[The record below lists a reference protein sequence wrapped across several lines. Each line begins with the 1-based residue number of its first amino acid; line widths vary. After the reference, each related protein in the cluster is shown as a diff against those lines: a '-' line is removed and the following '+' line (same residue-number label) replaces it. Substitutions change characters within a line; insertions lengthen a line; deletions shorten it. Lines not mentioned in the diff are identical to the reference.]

1 MNSKDRR
8 TKPMLVLTRKRD
20 QSIIINEN
28 IEITVLDIQ
37 GDQVRI
43 GINAPRE
50 VSIHRKE
57 IFVQISEENRKAAS
71 ASVKVDLNDVLKN
84 SQFAVLKKEDVK
96 KEP

>member
-1 MNSKDRR
+1 
-8 TKPMLVLTRKRD
+8 MLVLTRKKD

-43 GINAPRE
+43 GIDAPRE

-57 IFVQISEENRKAAS
+57 VFVQISEENRKAAS
-71 ASVKVDLNDVLKN
+71 ANVKVDLKEVLKN
-84 SQFAVLKKEDVK
+84 SRLAGLKKEDGSQDPK
-96 KEP
+96 

>member
-1 MNSKDRR
+1 
-8 TKPMLVLTRKRD
+8 MLVLTRKRD

-71 ASVKVDLNDVLKN
+71 ANVKVDLKEVLKN
-84 SQFAVLKKEDVK
+84 SRLAGLKKEDGSQDPK
-96 KEP
+96 